1 MYNQCD
7 RKMLTKMVFILIYLI
22 FGSQLRSSKNKE
34 EGKNER
40 KSNDGIKE
48 ELLKSMNNGEIIE
61 NEELNLRSDNVRSCE
76 GIISGVKEFNN
87 IIKCKKKGIVN
98 LAYK

>member
-1 MYNQCD
+1 
-7 RKMLTKMVFILIYLI
+7 MVHSYVVAKI
-22 FGSQLRSSKNKE
+22 KKKE
-34 EGKNER
+34 K
-40 KSNDGIKE
+40 IKE
-48 ELLKSMNNGEIIE
+48 KVMMELKKNFSNQWIIGEIIE

-76 GIISGVKEFNN
+76 DIISGVKEFNN

>member
-1 MYNQCD
+1 
-7 RKMLTKMVFILIYLI
+7 
-22 FGSQLRSSKNKE
+22 
-34 EGKNER
+34 
-40 KSNDGIKE
+40 
-48 ELLKSMNNGEIIE
+48 MNNGEIIE

-76 GIISGVKEFNN
+76 DIIAGVKEFNN